1 VSSAPPSPVM
11 PVADECPSLD
21 DVAMYL
27 EGRAAAAVSQ
37 RILEHLDTCT
47 PCRLLLASSLRTTSA
62 GKTSLGSG
70 AKIQTFSVG
79 ESVNG
84 RYQIRRFIARGGMG
98 EVYEAWD
105 SQLQESIALKTIACT
120 ALDNAKLYAQFRAE
134 VQLARRVTHPNV
146 CRILEFGLHDR
157 VYRGQHETIPFLT
170 MELLRGETLAQL
182 IARQGALSEAEVL
195 PIALQVIDGLSA
207 VHAAGIVHR
216 DLKSSNVFIL
226 PCETGKQRA
235 VLMDFGLARSVAM
248 QSSLLSTDGT
258 SPAGTPAYMA
268 PEQALGG
275 VPMTAWDIHALGVV
289 LFESLSGVLP
299 FTGASAV
306 ALAVARASTSA
317 PPLSSVNPRVSPTL
331 ERIVARCLQ
340 RDPRRRY
347 PNLDELRTALGEINR
362 ALPVPRRRYTRIIAW
377 LALASLSILLGLI
390 ATHGQYA
397 KRGSPSLMTS
407 TLPPQPSHA
416 VATTKR
422 LRSSMM
428 AASHPIEVKAEAA
441 AMAEPAP
448 RRVAASPGASA
459 RVAVP
464 RPRQTAAPTD
474 NRAVAEPITPRPAA
488 EDELAIPSFVRSR
501 PAQSDSEPP

>member
-1 VSSAPPSPVM
+1 MSSAPPSPVM

-21 DVAMYL
+21 DVATFL
-27 EGRAAAAVSQ
+27 DGCAAAALSQ
-37 RILEHLDTCT
+37 RILDHLDTCE
-47 PCRLLLASSLRTTSA
+47 PCRLLLADSLRTSGA
-62 GKTSLGSG
+62 SEMSLGSR
-70 AKIQTFSVG
+70 AAIRTFSVG
-79 ESVNG
+79 ETVNG
-84 RYQIRRFIARGGMG
+84 RYQIKRFIARGGMG

-157 VYRGQHETIPFLT
+157 VYRGQQETIPFLT
-170 MELLRGETLAQL
+170 MELLTGETLAQL

-195 PIALQVIDGLSA
+195 PIAFQVIDGLSA

-331 ERIVARCLQ
+331 ERIVAHCLQ
-340 RDPRRRY
+340 RDPKRRY
-347 PNLDELRTALGEINR
+347 ANLDELRAALGEIDR
-362 ALPVPRRRYTRIIAW
+362 GLPVPRRRDTGAIGW
-377 LALASLSILLGLI
+377 LALASLLILPGLI
-390 ATHGQYA
+390 GVSGEHA
-397 KRGSPSLMTS
+397 KSGSPSPTAS
-407 TLPPQPSHA
+407 TLPPQPSHP
-416 VATTKR
+416 VAESKR
-422 LRSSMM
+422 LGSSMM
-428 AASHPIEVKAEAA
+428 VASNSIKVKAERA
-441 AMAEPAP
+441 AMAEPAA

-459 RVAVP
+459 RVAISPP
-464 RPRQTAAPTD
+464 RRTTAPLD

-488 EDELAIPSFVRSR
+488 EDELAMPSFVRTR